1 MAKVRVNSE
10 QLYYELD
17 IRESPTNPDFFNIIV
32 EAFVRDPRSR
42 GPGNVTLS
50 QAGDPVLMNGG
61 LKQELISILAQES
74 EFKINLAEFSNVVS
88 QSGNGTHKYHYKFV
102 SQYPFDFVEGP
113 PLSVGEMFGNSVL
126 FTWPRT
132 LELDITSFSQNQ
144 DRISEKV
151 RNAAEAQGISIPATV
166 EIHQDTTS
174 YSDVYIDSGRIAY
187 IPFPFLLSEQ
197 LEAERDALIGEQ
209 GQSKEPALED
219 AEDKALQKKRADNNA
234 NLNEQAVLLFRI
246 AQIMSVNKERRE
258 KSKLYDR
265 FVCLDYKKNGKADAA
280 NISNHITSTTDLK
293 DVFEDLRPIHLS
305 AMIPKVRLFKQYT
318 PDEMKNRTD
327 GEPREIVE
335 YQFEEFP
342 DASILNQSL
351 GTSTGVGISSFSWEF
366 NGENQY
372 SSEKMVS
379 AKMQLRAQSI
389 DALNAKRRSP
399 KQVEYRFCDIFYPPS
414 VRKQDRDSK
423 QLQVAKA
430 SRKKYEAKVVVEYG
444 VEANSD
450 VWEGSQELLKAI
462 QTLRLEMSLSMFKYD
477 LDLQP
482 DGSIL
487 LNLDFIGRIDASSND
502 PFYAN
507 ILPKSSMI
515 KRLGDATTITS
526 TRNANLQTIAELENK
541 IKLQK
546 DEAKPLEETRAA
558 AALDMNKTGL
568 SDEQFAKLKEA
579 NKNISLL
586 SKDLTE
592 LQSTFKPNMT
602 EKDYLEAIS
611 REYDKIKL
619 YQNIINGLFQRDAID
634 VLQLDPKDI
643 LSEEKTR
650 IIQNEQSLTLS
661 AVGEKPTT
669 ADIVNADLSTSE
681 FDQSKKA
688 FMQRMKASIF
698 AMYNNDEYYI
708 RYFYFGDLLN
718 VVLDNMLGES
728 ENFQTDIRTLLGP
741 IEIVQNA
748 ISSDTFASRLSFGT
762 DGKIALVD
770 SYGTQDV
777 QIEKQFLEEQR
788 LQIEQLAKAQ
798 RAGDVKQIKEAEQDR
813 QVSSVLV
820 NLADVP
826 ISLNLFLQ
834 WFSEKIA
841 NQGTYSYSLKKFTT
855 DCINSLIISALQA
868 DSTKLILPKQKRK
881 LVITSFDA
889 VADVATPDVFGFFH
903 SDTDG
908 LITNRKN
915 SAMFVEDFL
924 TNTAGKQSLPLFLS
938 KNRPMSPDRFMADYM
953 LVYAES
959 TDYFRI
965 FRTNADY
972 KRDLKEG
979 IYHLHSGKD
988 AGVVKE
994 IKLSAETVP
1003 GYEEMMMIEA
1013 MKGGEP
1019 SIKRIYSANVTLN
1032 GVPVFRPG
1040 HKVFIKAAAYGT
1052 DELLREFG
1060 LMGYYSVVRTS
1071 SNISA
1076 GQYETTLELVYQGS
1090 G

>member
-1 MAKVRVNSE
+1 MRA
-10 QLYYELD
+10 D
-17 IRESPTNPDFFNIIV
+17 
-32 EAFVRDPRSR
+32 
-42 GPGNVTLS
+42 
-50 QAGDPVLMNGG
+50 NG
-61 LKQELISILAQES
+61 A
-74 EFKINLAEFSNVVS
+74 N
-88 QSGNGTHKYHYKFV
+88 
-102 SQYPFDFVEGP
+102 
-113 PLSVGEMFGNSVL
+113 
-126 FTWPRT
+126 
-132 LELDITSFSQNQ
+132 
-144 DRISEKV
+144 
-151 RNAAEAQGISIPATV
+151 
-166 EIHQDTTS
+166 
-174 YSDVYIDSGRIAY
+174 
-187 IPFPFLLSEQ
+187 LSEQ
-197 LEAERDALIGEQ
+197 AI
-209 GQSKEPALED
+209 
-219 AEDKALQKKRADNNA
+219 
-234 NLNEQAVLLFRI
+234 LLFRI
-246 AQIMSVNKERRE
+246 AKIMSINKDRRE
-258 KSKLYDR
+258 KNKLYDR
-265 FVCLDYKKNGKADAA
+265 FVCLDYKAGGKADPA

-305 AMIPKVRLFKQYT
+305 AMIPRVRLFKQYT
-318 PDEMKNRTD
+318 PDEMKERAG

-351 GTSTGVGISSFSWEF
+351 GTSTGVGISAFSWEF

-389 DALNAKRRSP
+389 DALDAKRTSP

-414 VRKQDRDSK
+414 VRKQANESK
-423 QLQVAKA
+423 QLQVATA

-450 VWEGSQELLKAI
+450 VWKGSEALLKAI
-462 QTLRLEMSLSMFKYD
+462 QSLRLEMSLSMFKYD

-502 PFYAN
+502 PLYAN

-515 KRLGDATTITS
+515 KRLGAATTIVA
-526 TRNANLQTIAELENK
+526 TRHTNLQTIAEKLKQIE
-541 IKLQK
+541 IKNEVL
-546 DEAKPLEETRAA
+546 KPLDEKARLHSEDIDKYESLTEEEYVAQ
-558 AALDMNKTGL
+558 K
-568 SDEQFAKLKEA
+568 KA
-579 NKNISLL
+579 NQEISLL
-586 SKDLTE
+586 NKDLVK
-592 LQSTFKPNMT
+592 LQSTFKPNLT
-602 EKDYLEAIS
+602 EKEYLEMIS

-619 YQNIINGLFQRDAID
+619 YQNIVNGLLQRDAID
-634 VLQLDPKDI
+634 VLQLDPKNI

-650 IIQNEQSLTLS
+650 IIQNEQSISLN
-661 AVGEKPTT
+661 AVAENPTT
-669 ADIVNADLSTSE
+669 KKVVNAELSTSE

-688 FMQRMKASIF
+688 FMERMKASVF
-698 AMYNNDEYYI
+698 PMYNNDEYYI

-718 VVLDNMLGES
+718 VVLDNMMGES
-728 ENFQTDIRTLLGP
+728 KDFQSDIRTLLGP

-748 ISSDTFASRLSFGT
+748 ISSDTFASRLTFGT
-762 DGKIALVD
+762 DGKLALVD
-770 SYGTQDV
+770 SFGTQDT

-788 LQIEQLAKAQ
+788 LQIGQLAKAK
-798 RAGDVKQIKEAEQDR
+798 RIGNIKQIEEAEQDR

-834 WFSEKIA
+834 WFSDKVA
-841 NQGTYSYSLKKFTT
+841 NQGTYSYSLNKFIS
-855 DCINSLIISALQA
+855 DSINSLIISALQA

-881 LVITSFDA
+881 LVITTFDA
-889 VADVATPDVFGFFH
+889 VADVKTPDVFGFYH
-903 SDTDG
+903 HDTDG

-924 TNTAGKQSLPLFLS
+924 TNKAGKQSLPLFLS
-938 KNRPMSPDRFMADYM
+938 KNKPKSPDRFMADYM

-959 TDYFRI
+959 VDYFRI

-979 IYHLHSGKD
+979 IYHLETGKD
-988 AGVVKE
+988 AGVVKT
-994 IKLSAETVP
+994 IKLSAETTP
-1003 GYEEMMMIEA
+1003 GYEEMKMIEA
-1013 MKGGEP
+1013 MNGSEP
-1019 SIKRIYSANVTLN
+1019 SIKRIYRASVTLS

-1040 HKVFIKAAAYGT
+1040 HKVFIKASAYG
-1052 DELLREFG
+1052 DDNLLREFG
-1060 LMGYYSVVRTS
+1060 LMGYYSVITTS